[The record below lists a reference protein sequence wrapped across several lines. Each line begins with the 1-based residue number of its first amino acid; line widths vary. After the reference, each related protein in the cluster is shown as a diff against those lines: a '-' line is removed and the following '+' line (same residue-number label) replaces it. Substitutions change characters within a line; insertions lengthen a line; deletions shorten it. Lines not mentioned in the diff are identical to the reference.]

1 MRKIKEVL
9 RLRFELGLG
18 LRQIAR
24 SCSIS
29 RATVTDYLQ
38 RAEEASLGWSLPEGC
53 DEEQLE
59 KKLFRRPAAEPTL
72 RRVSISQ
79 ISSPNQINTC
89 RTKQQ
94 MSGRRYMMLHERQ
107 T

>member
-29 RATVTDYLQ
+29 RAIVTDYLQ
-38 RAEEASLGWSLPEGC
+38 RAEEASLGWPLPEGC

-59 KKLFRRPAAEPTL
+59 KKLFRRPAVEPAL
-72 RRVSISQ
+72 RLALPDFARMHDQ
-79 ISSPNQINTC
+79 
-89 RTKQQ
+89 
-94 MSGRRYMMLHERQ
+94 L
-107 T
+107 